1 MALQMQ
7 PNHLRN
13 LFLVLRHLLGNS
25 PTDISFSFIML
36 YDIKRRK
43 YEVLWH
49 VIASPWIGV
58 NDFVM
63 SIKFPIRFYVNFV

>member
-13 LFLVLRHLLGNS
+13 LFLVPYNIGNLYL
-25 PTDISFSFIML
+25 L
-36 YDIKRRK
+36 YDINVVNMRFYGMLLHCPDKCCIR
-43 YEVLWH
+43 
-49 VIASPWIGV
+49 V

-63 SIKFPIRFYVNFV
+63 SIKFPIRFYVNFVVL